1 MNPADLEQFSD
12 FRPAWPAFG
21 VYFFGVVVFLA
32 GPMVNPE
39 AVISPA
45 LGQFLASLCLAFII
59 IRRMGSRY
67 RVEAEQVVAEITLP
81 ARKTTRAA
89 IADIRRID
97 LRRGATQRLLGV
109 AHVHIY
115 VEGQEDPA
123 VKLFGV
129 PRPEA
134 FRQLLLDLGAQDE
147 RVYGAWRK

>member
-1 MNPADLEQFSD
+1 MNSADLELFSD

-21 VYFFGVVVFLA
+21 VYIFGVVVFLA

-45 LGQFLASLCLAFII
+45 LGQLLASLFVAFIL
-59 IRRMGSRY
+59 IRRLGCRY
-67 RVEAEQVVAEITLP
+67 RVQAEQVVAEITLP
-81 ARKTTRAA
+81 FRKTTRAV

-109 AHVHIY
+109 AHVHLY
-115 VEGQEDPA
+115 VEGQDHPA

-134 FRQLLLDLGAQDE
+134 FRQLLIDLGATDE

>member
-21 VYFFGVVVFLA
+21 VYFFGVAVFLI
-32 GPMVNPE
+32 GPMFNPE

-45 LGQFLASLCLAFII
+45 LGQLLASLFVAFIL
-59 IRRMGSRY
+59 IRRLGCRY
-67 RVEAEQVVAEITLP
+67 RVEAERVVAELTMP
-81 ARKTTRAA
+81 VRKTSEAV
-89 IADIRRID
+89 IAEIRRID

-109 AHVHIY
+109 AHVHLY
-115 VEGQEDPA
+115 VEGQDHPA

-129 PRPEA
+129 PRPDA
-134 FRQLLLDLGAQDE
+134 FRQLLLDLGAHDE